1 MVSALRVLLFL
12 AATGGISWSCLAQ
25 IHDNTTRIGVL
36 AFRGSEKSI
45 QRWAPT
51 ADYLSRSSPGYEFEI
66 LPLTLEQMTV
76 AAREGNVDFI
86 LTNPGNY
93 VALEADFG
101 VTRIATLKSPKT
113 TAEGNV
119 FGAVIFVRAV
129 RTDIQSLSDLQGKRF
144 MAVGRQAFG
153 GFQMAWRKLKS
164 AGIDPFYDFAEL
176 RFGGFPQDRIA
187 MAVMSGE
194 VDAGTLRTGVLE
206 DMISEGRISAGEVR
220 VLDPQNHPGFRLKAT
235 TRLYP
240 EWPFSKLR
248 HTDPDL
254 AQRVAVA
261 LLSMPTA
268 SVAAQAGGYAGWT
281 VPLDYQ
287 PVHQLFKD
295 LKIGPYADL
304 GQVTPAQ
311 ILHQYGVWLAVL
323 LAAVLLVIAWT
334 VWVEVLVN
342 RRTRELSRANDE
354 LARQVEE
361 RRRAENTASE
371 RGAELAR
378 IGRLNLVGEMASG
391 LAHELNH
398 PLATI
403 INYANG
409 SIRRLKSGTSDQAQM
424 LSVLQRVSNQA
435 QQAADIINSMRELV
449 RKGNSERKLACLN
462 SVLQDASVLLEA
474 DTRRNNICLELNLA
488 DPSRPVHVDA
498 VQVEQVVLNLA
509 RNAMDAMSDVDRMPT
524 LSIAASEVDEFMQ
537 VAVRD
542 NGSGVPQDVRDKAF
556 DPFVTTKESGLGLGL
571 SISKTIVEAH
581 GGRLWTHHTDQ
592 NGTEF
597 RFTIPVATA

>member
-1 MVSALRVLLFL
+1 MTSTLRALLFL
-12 AATGGISWSCLAQ
+12 AAYGSIGWPCLAQ
-25 IHDNTTRIGVL
+25 NHEHVTRIGVL
-36 AFRGSEKSI
+36 AFRGSEKGI

-51 ADYLSRSSPGYEFEI
+51 ADYLSRSCPGFKFEI

-76 AAREGNVDFI
+76 AARDGDVEFV

-93 VALEADFG
+93 VALEAQFG
-101 VTRIATLKSPKT
+101 ITRIVTLKSPKAT
-113 TAEGNV
+113 TEGNV
-119 FGAVIFVRAV
+119 FGAVIFVRSG
-129 RTDIQSLSDLQGKRF
+129 RTDIQSLSDLRGKRF

-164 AGIDPFYDFAEL
+164 AGLDPFHDFAEL
-176 RFGGFPQDRIA
+176 HFGGFPQDRIA
-187 MAVMSGE
+187 MAVLSGD

-206 DMISEGRISAGEVR
+206 DMISEGRISANDFR
-220 VLDPQNHPGFRLKAT
+220 VLDRISHPGFRLKAT

-248 HTDPDL
+248 HTDPSL

-261 LLSMPTA
+261 LLSMPTE
-268 SVAAQAGGYAGWT
+268 SKAARAGGYAGWT

-295 LKIGPYADL
+295 LKIGPYAEL

-311 ILHQYGVWLAVL
+311 IFHQYGVWLAVL
-323 LAAVLLVIAWT
+323 LAVVLSIVAWT
-334 VWVEVLVN
+334 VWIEVLVN
-342 RRTRELSRANDE
+342 RRTRQLSLANEE
-354 LARQVEE
+354 LARQIEE
-361 RRRAENTASE
+361 RRRAEHTASE
-371 RGAELAR
+371 REAELAR

-409 SIRRLKSGTSDQAQM
+409 SIRRLKSGTSDQTQM
-424 LSVLQRVSNQA
+424 LSVLQRVSSQA

-462 SVLQDASVLLEA
+462 TVLQDASVLLEA
-474 DTRRNNICLELNLA
+474 DTRRNNISLELNLA

-498 VQVEQVVLNLA
+498 IQVEQVILNLA
-509 RNAMDAMSDVDRMPT
+509 RNAMDAMSDVDRKPT
-524 LSIAASEVDEFMQ
+524 LSIAVSEVDEFMQ

-542 NGSGVPQDVRDKAF
+542 NGSGVPEDVRDKAF

-581 GGRLWTHHTDQ
+581 GGTLWTHHTGHG
-592 NGTEF
+592 GTEV
-597 RFTIPVATA
+597 RFTVPVAAA